1 MVQDGLDDSRSAV
14 GGARTLR
21 RARGKGLRPHDALR
35 NNDAGRFFDA
45 LGDALLTG
53 PTFTNVNDFRAIVI
67 DPDGARI

>member
-1 MVQDGLDDSRSAV
+1 MVRTVLTIPQARWWSPHIEKRS
-14 GGARTLR
+14 
-21 RARGKGLRPHDALR
+21 GKRVRPHDALR